1 MKLNKVYWCKNDQKH
16 FKLLGRTPPFLL
28 EKNNL
33 KIWIFIAFFTSNR
46 PFGGKMMQWL
56 SENIKLN
63 KAERCQIDQKHFKLL
78 RCTPPFLLLKNY
90 GKSFF
95 TSNRPFGGYFQWKTP
110 ISRKYVAEKGIVMP
124 NWPKTFQTFSFRS
137 SIFVLEKQPKII
149 NFERVEFYNY
159 LSLVATFSER
169 RTPTSEIYVVEQD
182 ILMPNW
188 SKTFQTFRSHSSVF
202 ATEKL
207 RKSLNFQRFFT

>member
-33 KIWIFIAFFTSNR
+33 KIWIFIVFFTSNR

-95 TSNRPFGGYFQWKTP
+95 TSNRPFGGYFQ
-110 ISRKYVAEKGIVMP
+110 
-124 NWPKTFQTFSFRS
+124 
-137 SIFVLEKQPKII
+137 
-149 NFERVEFYNY
+149 
-159 LSLVATFSER
+159 R

>member
-1 MKLNKVYWCKNDQKH
+1 MKDDAVTFRKYIAEQSWAMSNWSKTFQTFTLHSSVFAIEKLRKNLYFQS
-16 FKLLGRTPPFLL
+16 FL
-28 EKNNL
+28 
-33 KIWIFIAFFTSNR
+33 TS
-46 PFGGKMMQWL
+46 
-56 SENIKLN
+56 S
-63 KAERCQIDQKHFKLL
+63 
-78 RCTPPFLLLKNY
+78 
-90 GKSFF
+90 
-95 TSNRPFGGYFQWKTP
+95 RPFGGYFQWKTP
-110 ISRKYVAEKGIVMP
+110 ISRKYIAEKGIVTQ
-124 NWPKTFQTFSFRS
+124 NWPKTFPTLSFHS

-149 NFERVEFYNY
+149 NFERMEFYNY

-188 SKTFQTFRSHSSVF
+188 LKTFQTFRSHSSVF

>member
-33 KIWIFIAFFTSNR
+33 KIWIFIVFFTSNR

-95 TSNRPFGGYFQWKTP
+95 TSNRPFGDYFQWKTP
-110 ISRKYVAEKGIVMP
+110 ISRKYIAEKGIAML

-149 NFERVEFYNY
+149 NFESFLTSNR
-159 LSLVATFSER
+159 LVGGYF
-169 RTPTSEIYVVEQD
+169 Q
-182 ILMPNW
+182 W
-188 SKTFQTFRSHSSVF
+188 KTYTDFRNICSWTRYIN
-202 ATEKL
+202 AKL
-207 RKSLNFQRFFT
+207 IKNISNF